1 MQKKYLFAPGPTPVP
16 ERVLADMALPIVHH
30 RAPEYSVI
38 LQEVRDN
45 LKYLFQTKQ
54 EVLIFTSSGTGAMEG
69 CVSNL
74 LSAGDHALAVRGGK
88 FGERWF

>member
-1 MQKKYLFAPGPTPVP
+1 MQKKYLLAPGPTPVP
-16 ERVLADMALPIVHH
+16 ERALADMALPIIHH

-88 FGERWF
+88 